1 MGWYELD
8 SSGLGHE
15 LMAGCC
21 EHGNELEIKEYTVA
35 HNTVCTVM

>member
-21 EHGNELEIKEYTVA
+21 EHGNEQEIKEYTVVQ
-35 HNTVCTVM
+35 NTFCTVM